1 MQMEII
7 EREDGEIRVLSLV
20 GRLDTNTTPD
30 AEEQINSL
38 LDAGVNKLLINF
50 EKIEYVSSAGLRLL
64 LATAKRLKGST
75 GDLRICCLNAT
86 VQEVFDISGFASI
99 LTVLPAEQDALDA
112 F

>member
-1 MQMEII
+1 MEIV
-7 EREDGEIRVLSLV
+7 EREEGEVCVLGFV

-30 AEEQINSL
+30 AEARISSL
-38 LDAGVNKLLINF
+38 LDAGTNKLLISF
-50 EKIEYVSSAGLRLL
+50 EKIDYVSSAGLRLL
-64 LATAKRLKGST
+64 LATAKRMKGSA

-99 LTVLPAEQDALDA
+99 LSVSATEREALDA